1 MFGTDK
7 LGDSSSCRTEGDAR
21 DQTPGGKAHAQGP
34 RRGPRRAPHT
44 RETGGGGGGG
54 RPRSRSRVGSGV
66 AEGCR
71 AVLSPPRSEGAA
83 FREEAREA
91 VGLGDESV
99 DVTSG

>member
-1 MFGTDK
+1 MIKHREEK
-7 LGDSSSCRTEGDAR
+7 LTRKGRDVDPVALRTHAR
-21 DQTPGGKAHAQGP
+21 QAA
-34 RRGPRRAPHT
+34 RGV
-44 RETGGGGGGG
+44 GGGG
-54 RPRSRSRVGSGV
+54 RPRSRSLVGSGV

>member
-44 RETGGGGGGG
+44 RETGGPGGG
-54 RPRSRSRVGSGV
+54 RPRSRSLVGSGV

>member
-1 MFGTDK
+1 MIKHREEK
-7 LGDSSSCRTEGDAR
+7 LTRKGRDVAPVALRT
-21 DQTPGGKAHAQGP
+21 HA
-34 RRGPRRAPHT
+34 RRAA
-44 RETGGGGGGG
+44 RGVGGGG

>member
-1 MFGTDK
+1 MIKHREEK
-7 LGDSSSCRTEGDAR
+7 LTRKGRDVAPVPLRT
-21 DQTPGGKAHAQGP
+21 HA
-34 RRGPRRAPHT
+34 RRGW
-44 RETGGGGGGG
+44 GGGG
-54 RPRSRSRVGSGV
+54 RPRSRSLVGSGV
-66 AEGCR
+66 AEGCC

>member
-1 MFGTDK
+1 MIKHREEK
-7 LGDSSSCRTEGDAR
+7 LTRKGRDVAPVALRT
-21 DQTPGGKAHAQGP
+21 HA
-34 RRGPRRAPHT
+34 RRGGR
-44 RETGGGGGGG
+44 GGG
-54 RPRSRSRVGSGV
+54 RPRSRSLVGSGV

>member
-34 RRGPRRAPHT
+34 RRGPRRALHT
-44 RETGGGGGGG
+44 RETGGWGGG
-54 RPRSRSRVGSGV
+54 RPRSRLLVGSGV

>member
-1 MFGTDK
+1 MIKHREEK
-7 LGDSSSCRTEGDAR
+7 LTRKGRDVDPVALRTHAR
-21 DQTPGGKAHAQGP
+21 QGGW
-34 RRGPRRAPHT
+34 
-44 RETGGGGGGG
+44 GGG
-54 RPRSRSRVGSGV
+54 RPHSRSLVGSGV